1 LNNGGNCRKQKP
13 QTVKRCFVRPSVRP
27 SVRPCEHNV
36 RLSVRP
42 LVRPC
47 GANIMFVCP
56 FVCPSVRPS
65 VRCQQIIYFSK
76 ESTYLWF
83 IYSRRCGVVCPTE
96 LGLLHFLKGMVF
108 QVSELSQ
115 KQLLTYSQ
123 TFSTKTL
130 FVPKVMAI
138 FRQLPPYRDV
148 ECRMIKYRDFRP
160 ICRFISEMTQHRAIV
175 AM

>member
-1 LNNGGNCRKQKP
+1 MFSSIRPSVIMFVCP
-13 QTVKRCFVRPSVRP
+13 SVRCQHNVRLSVRP
-27 SVRPCEHNV
+27 SVRCQHNVRLSVSPSVSPSVRCQHNV

-47 GANIMFVCP
+47 GAN
-56 FVCPSVRPS
+56 
-65 VRCQQIIYFSK
+65 IIYFSK

-115 KQLLTYSQ
+115 KQLLLEVSN
-123 TFSTKTL
+123 FC
-130 FVPKVMAI
+130 I
-138 FRQLPPYRDV
+138 CFRRSSCSVFAAPPLGLN
-148 ECRMIKYRDFRP
+148 M
-160 ICRFISEMTQHRAIV
+160 H
-175 AM
+175 